1 MLTITERVFANGKE
15 MAQLQSTSTRNN
27 RVTIKDVAKLA
38 DVTAQTVSR
47 VMRNSGYVSEE
58 TRAKVLEAVHELNYI
73 PNYAGKALRNGM
85 SRSIAIVFD
94 NLRNFYFSVMID
106 YLRKSIISHGF
117 SIQLLFSNENVIT
130 EHVYRKAISHGAVGV
145 ISFLEGE
152 QGIGDSVKKFGVPLM
167 VFGRSTDDE
176 GVDYIT
182 TDDVQGGSLAAKK
195 LLSVGCTS
203 FRYLVEGLGMTCAIA
218 RYRGFADTLSEYG
231 YSVEVIDADDSE
243 KIEFSRL
250 QLDDPQCGVFCF
262 CDAIAFEVMKRM
274 KDIPEN
280 RRAKLIGY
288 DNLQTDVSLPMSL
301 TSIGLDKEKHAEFTV
316 KKMIERIDNSAGRIS
331 AHCSVCL
338 IEGDTT

>member
-1 MLTITERVFANGKE
+1 MR
-15 MAQLQSTSTRNN
+15 QLQSTSTRNG

-58 TRAKVLEAVHELNYI
+58 TRARVLEAAHELNYI
-73 PNYAGKALRNGM
+73 PSYAGKALRSGM

-94 NLRNFYFSVMID
+94 SLRNFYFSIMID
-106 YLRKSIISHGF
+106 YLRKSITSHGF

-130 EHVYRKAISHGAVGV
+130 ENVYRKAISHGAVGV

-152 QGIGDSVKKFGVPLM
+152 TGIGDSVKKFGVPLM

-176 GVDYIT
+176 GIDYIT
-182 TDDVQGGSLAAKK
+182 TDDVQGGSLAAEK

-203 FRYLVEGLGMTCAIA
+203 FCYLVEGFGMTCATA
-218 RYRGFADTLSEYG
+218 RYRGFADTLSGHG
-231 YSVEVIDADDSE
+231 YSVEVVDADESE
-243 KIEFSRL
+243 KIDYARL
-250 QLDDPQCGVFCF
+250 QLDNPKCGVFCF
-262 CDAIAFEVMKRM
+262 CDTIAFAVMKHM

-301 TSIGLDKEKHAEFTV
+301 TSIGLNKEEHAEFTV
-316 KKMIERIDNSAGRIS
+316 KKLIERIDNLGGRVS
-331 AHCSVCL
+331 AHCPVCL